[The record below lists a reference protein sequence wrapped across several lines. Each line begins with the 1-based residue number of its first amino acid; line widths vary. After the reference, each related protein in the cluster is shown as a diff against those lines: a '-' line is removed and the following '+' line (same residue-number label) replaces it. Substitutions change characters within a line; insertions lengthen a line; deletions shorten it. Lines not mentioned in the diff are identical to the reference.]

1 MPSIKS
7 GKARFGVSVVKKT
20 GNAVKRNRLRRLAKE
35 AFRLNQ
41 NRVKD
46 GMDLIVSIQPD
57 CAWKNFAEAEKD
69 FLKLCEKAE
78 ILT

>member
-1 MPSIKS
+1 MKPA
-7 GKARFGVSVVKKT
+7 KARFGVSIVKKT
-20 GNAVKRNRLRRLAKE
+20 GTAVKRNRFRRLARE

-41 NRVKD
+41 NRIKD
-46 GMDLIVSIQPD
+46 GIDIIVSIQPD
-57 CAWKNFAEAEKD
+57 CAWKNFIDAEKD